1 MHFSFS
7 KISGNEHQQPSTTNE
22 KKKNPQL
29 QLDNVTTELLA
40 NNRFSLYLILFELY
54 TIILMNIFQNLAQKV
69 SYFNISQ
76 VFSEQL
82 RFVYRLINKML
93 CHFLLSDLIFIKN

>member
-1 MHFSFS
+1 MN
-7 KISGNEHQQPSTTNE
+7 ISNPAQQM

-29 QLDNVTTELLA
+29 QLDNVITELLA
-40 NNRFSLYLILFELY
+40 NNRFNLYLILFGLY
-54 TIILMNIFQNLAQKV
+54 TIILMNIFQNLVQKI

-93 CHFLLSDLIFIKN
+93 CHIFFLSDLIFIKN